1 MRHRQQISFESM
13 KNKYYCLK
21 FQKCKILSFTHF
33 WIRKSFKTNWNSCVA
48 FRWIFHGNFAS
59 EITEAWKSKVWMEY
73 EFHKRTTSTFLSF
86 QVLFQLVCEINAKS
100 AKCHMTHKFS
110 EISSHMFFIHNILL
124 CYSNSYQSRNVQF
137 FSSWISHRNETRT
150 IAGLVNWSSSLN
162 LSFFG
167 SLDNIL
173 HRSSSLG
180 DISFS
185 SKLEGK
191 KRIKN
196 SPWRRSGERV
206 HKNKKHFHFCRWD

>member
-59 EITEAWKSKVWMEY
+59 EITEAWKSKVWMEF

-86 QVLFQLVCEINAKS
+86 QVLFQLVCEINVKS

-110 EISSHMFFIHNILL
+110 EISSHMFFIHIFD
-124 CYSNSYQSRNVQF
+124 STHSSYQSKICLVF
-137 FSSWISHRNETRT
+137 PTEEEMRT
-150 IAGLVNWSSSLN
+150 FRTFHCWWSSSLN
-162 LSFFG
+162 LSWTFKITYCTETYWN
-167 SLDNIL
+167 LWI
-173 HRSSSLG
+173 
-180 DISFS
+180 
-185 SKLEGK
+185 EWK
-191 KRIKN
+191 KN
-196 SPWRRSGERV
+196 
-206 HKNKKHFHFCRWD
+206 